1 MLDVEHLR
9 FRYPGQAEGWEYHF
23 SLAPGQCV
31 AIHGA
36 SGSGKTTLLN
46 LIAGFLEPESG
57 QILWKGEPIQN
68 LKPWNRPVT
77 SVFQEHNLF
86 EHLDVAT
93 NIGLGL
99 HPGLKLTPEQKKC
112 IDKGLERTGL
122 AGFGSRMP
130 GDLSGGQRQRVAL
143 VRAILRR
150 QPLLLLDEPLT
161 GLDNDAKT
169 ALRAMLLEEKS
180 RGVALILASHDKDDR
195 KLLADSYW
203 NL

>member
-1 MLDVEHLR
+1 MLNVERLC
-9 FRYPGQAEGWEYHF
+9 FLYPGQENGWEYHF
-23 SLAPGQCV
+23 SLTPGQCI
-31 AIHGA
+31 AIHGP

-46 LIAGFLEPESG
+46 LIAGFLEPDSG
-57 QILWKGEPIQN
+57 TICWNKRPIQH
-68 LKPWNRPVT
+68 LAPWERPVT

-99 HPGLKLTPEQKKC
+99 HPGLKLSPEQKKQ
-112 IDKGLERTGL
+112 IDQGLERTGL
-122 AGFGSRMP
+122 AGFSKRMP

-161 GLDNDAKT
+161 GLDSEAKNS
-169 ALRAMLLEEKS
+169 LRTMLLEEKS
-180 RGVALILASHDKDDR
+180 RGVALILASHDEEDR
-195 KLLADSYW
+195 KILADHYW

>member
-1 MLDVEHLR
+1 MFDVKHLC
-9 FRYPGQAEGWEYHF
+9 FRYPGQTDGWEYHF
-23 SLAPGQCV
+23 SLAPGHCV

-46 LIAGFLEPESG
+46 LIAGFLQPDSG
-57 QILWKGEPIQN
+57 TIHWEGKAIEQLE
-68 LKPWNRPVT
+68 PWNRPVT
-77 SVFQEHNLF
+77 TVFQEHNLF

-99 HPGLKLTPEQKKC
+99 HPGLKLTPEQTKE
-112 IDKGLERTGL
+112 IQQGLERTGL
-122 AGFGSRMP
+122 AAFGTRMP

-161 GLDNDAKT
+161 GLDTEAK
-169 ALRAMLLEEKS
+169 ASLRSMLLEEKS
-180 RGVALILASHDKDDR
+180 RGVALILASHDEDDR
-195 KLLADSYW
+195 KLLADHYW

>member
-1 MLDVEHLR
+1 MLDVEHLS
-9 FRYPGQAEGWEYHF
+9 FRYPGQIKGWEYHF
-23 SLAPGQCV
+23 SLSPGHCV

-46 LIAGFLEPESG
+46 LIAGFLEPDSG
-57 QILWKGEPIQN
+57 QIIWKGEPIQN

-99 HPGLKLTPEQKKC
+99 HPGLKLTPEQKKS
-112 IDKGLERTGL
+112 IDQGLERTGL
-122 AGFGSRMP
+122 AGFGTRMP

-161 GLDNDAKT
+161 GLDNNAKT

-180 RGVALILASHDKDDR
+180 RGVALVLASHDEDDR
-195 KLLADSYW
+195 KLLADCYW

>member
-1 MLDVEHLR
+1 MLDVEHLC
-9 FRYPGQAEGWEYHF
+9 FRYPGQSEGWEYHF
-23 SLAPGQCV
+23 SLAPGRCV
-31 AIHGA
+31 AVHGA

-46 LIAGFLEPESG
+46 LIAGFLAPDSG
-57 QILWKGEPIQN
+57 QILWNGRPIQH
-68 LKPWNRPVT
+68 LEPWNRPVT

-99 HPGLKLTPEQKKC
+99 HPGLKLTAHQQQS
-112 IDKGLERTGL
+112 IHDGLERTGL
-122 AGFGSRMP
+122 SGFGSRMP

-161 GLDNDAKT
+161 GLDNEAKDS
-169 ALRAMLLEEKS
+169 LRAMLKEEKA
-180 RGVALILASHDKDDR
+180 RGVALILASHDEDDR

>member
-1 MLDVEHLR
+1 MLDVEHLS
-9 FRYPGQAEGWEYHF
+9 FRYPEQVVGWEYHF

-46 LIAGFLEPESG
+46 LIAGFLEPDSG
-57 QILWKGEPIQN
+57 QIVWKGQPIQN
-68 LKPWNRPVT
+68 LEPWNRPVT

-99 HPGLKLTPEQKKC
+99 HPGLKLTYDQKKS
-112 IDKGLERTGL
+112 IDQGLERTGL
-122 AGFGSRMP
+122 AGFGTRMP

-161 GLDNDAKT
+161 GLDNEAKS

-180 RGVALILASHDKDDR
+180 RGVALILASHDEDDR

>member
-1 MLDVEHLR
+1 MLEVEHLC
-9 FRYPGQAEGWEYHF
+9 FRYPGQTNGWEYHF
-23 SLAPGQCV
+23 SLAPGHCV

-46 LIAGFLEPESG
+46 LIAGFLDPDSG
-57 QILWKGEPIQN
+57 QILWNNQPIQN

-99 HPGLKLTPEQKKC
+99 HPGLKLTSEQKKS
-112 IDKGLERTGL
+112 IDQGLERTGL
-122 AGFGSRMP
+122 AGFGTRMP

-169 ALRAMLLEEKS
+169 ALRSMLLEEKS
-180 RGVALILASHDKDDR
+180 RGVALVLASHDEDDR

>member
-1 MLDVEHLR
+1 MLEVEHLC
-9 FRYPGQAEGWEYHF
+9 FRYAGQAKGWEYHF
-23 SLAPGQCV
+23 SLHPGRCV

-46 LIAGFLEPESG
+46 LIAGFLQPDSG
-57 QILWKGEPIQN
+57 QILWQGKPIQN
-68 LKPWNRPVT
+68 LEPWNRPVT

-99 HPGLKLTPEQKKC
+99 HPGLKLTSDQKQS
-112 IDKGLERTGL
+112 IVQGLERTGL

-161 GLDNDAKT
+161 GLDSEAKDS
-169 ALRAMLLEEKS
+169 LRAMLQEEKS
-180 RGVALILASHDKDDR
+180 RGVALILASHDEDDR

>member
-1 MLDVEHLR
+1 MLDVEHLS
-9 FRYPGQAEGWEYHF
+9 FSYPGQAECWEYHF

-46 LIAGFLEPESG
+46 LIAGFLEPDSG
-57 QILWKGEPIQN
+57 QIIWKGEPIQN

-99 HPGLKLTPEQKKC
+99 HPGLKLTPEQKKS
-112 IDKGLERTGL
+112 IDQGLERTGL
-122 AGFGSRMP
+122 AGFGTRMP

-143 VRAILRR
+143 VRALLRK

-161 GLDNDAKT
+161 GLDNEAKS
-169 ALRAMLLEEKS
+169 ALRSMLLEEKS
-180 RGVALILASHDKDDR
+180 RGVALILASHDEDDR

>member
-1 MLDVEHLR
+1 MLDVEHLS
-9 FRYPGQAEGWEYHF
+9 FRYPGQADGWEYHF
-23 SLAPGQCV
+23 SLQPGHCV

-36 SGSGKTTLLN
+36 SGTGKTTLLN
-46 LIAGFLEPESG
+46 LIAGFLQPDSG
-57 QILWKGEPIQN
+57 KIHWKGKPIQH
-68 LKPWNRPVT
+68 LEPWNRPVT

-99 HPGLKLTPEQKKC
+99 HPGLKLTSEQKQQ
-112 IDKGLERTGL
+112 IEQGLERTGL
-122 AGFGSRMP
+122 AGFGTRMP
-130 GDLSGGQRQRVAL
+130 GDLSGGQRQRVGL

-161 GLDNDAKT
+161 GLDNEAK
-169 ALRAMLLEEKS
+169 ACLRAMLLEEKS
-180 RGVALILASHDKDDR
+180 RGVALVLASHDEDDR

>member
-1 MLDVEHLR
+1 
-9 FRYPGQAEGWEYHF
+9 
-23 SLAPGQCV
+23 V

-46 LIAGFLEPESG
+46 LIAGFLQPDSG
-57 QILWKGEPIQN
+57 QILWQGKPIQN
-68 LKPWNRPVT
+68 LEPWNRPVT

-99 HPGLKLTPEQKKC
+99 HPGLKLTSDQKQS
-112 IDKGLERTGL
+112 IVQGLERTGL

-161 GLDNDAKT
+161 GLDSEAKDS
-169 ALRAMLLEEKS
+169 LRAMLQEEKS
-180 RGVALILASHDKDDR
+180 RGVALILASHDEDDR

>member
-1 MLDVEHLR
+1 MLDVENLC
-9 FRYPGQAEGWEYHF
+9 FRYPEQARGWEYHF
-23 SLAPGQCV
+23 SLSPGHCV

-46 LIAGFLEPESG
+46 LIAGFLEPDSG
-57 QILWKGEPIQN
+57 QIKWNGTPIQN

-99 HPGLKLTPEQKKC
+99 HPGLKLTSEQKKS
-112 IDKGLERTGL
+112 IDQGLERTGL
-122 AGFGSRMP
+122 AGFGIRMP

-161 GLDNDAKT
+161 GLDSEAKT

-180 RGVALILASHDKDDR
+180 QGVALVLASHDEDDR

>member
-1 MLDVEHLR
+1 M
-9 FRYPGQAEGWEYHF
+9 
-23 SLAPGQCV
+23 
-31 AIHGA
+31 AIRGT

-46 LIAGFLEPESG
+46 LIAGFLQPGSG
-57 QILWKGEPIQN
+57 TILWNGQPLHQLEPWQ
-68 LKPWNRPVT
+68 RPVT

-99 HPGLKLTPEQKKC
+99 HPGLKLTKEQKTR
-112 IDKGLERTGL
+112 IEQTLERTGL
-122 AGFGSRMP
+122 GGVGTRMP

-150 QPLLLLDEPLT
+150 KPVLLLDEPLT
-161 GLDNDAKT
+161 GLDPEAKNS
-169 ALRAMLLEEKS
+169 LRTMLLEEKAQ
-180 RGVALILASHDKDDR
+180 GVTMILASHDEEDR
-195 KLLADSYW
+195 KLLADQHW